1 MFFSIQENGL
11 SLEAVSLFANG
22 TPTVIPTPMPV
33 AYGISTDSR
42 TANKNDV
49 FIALKGETF
58 DGHRF
63 LGAAEKAG
71 CAFAVV
77 DHAVAECSLPQI
89 VVDDTTKA
97 LGRIAG
103 AYKKLFRTVALAVT
117 GSVGKTTTKEFIRAV
132 ISQKYSTN
140 VTKGNFNNEIGLPLT
155 LFNLTADHD
164 ALLVEMGMNHKGEI
178 SALSRIAQPDISVI
192 TMIGTSHMENL
203 GSREGIRD
211 AKAEIVDGMKP
222 GGILI
227 LNGDEPLLRDVIA
240 DGICKIYVGIEA
252 QDCTYRAANLRFADD
267 HILFDLQMHGCNIMK
282 DLCVNVLGRHN
293 VMNALYACVCGIL
306 LGISEEKIRK
316 GLLSFAPAAM
326 RQDFVKK
333 DGFTVIEDC
342 YNACPES
349 MSAALDVLRHAADVR
364 GENPVA
370 VLGDMKELGPI
381 ADEAHLAVGEKAA
394 KTNIRRLIT
403 VGDAARLIAAGARA
417 AGMPADRITELD
429 ANAATEE
436 NAALIR
442 NLLQNGDI
450 ILFKASRA
458 MALERIASLL

>member
-1 MFFSIQENGL
+1 MCC
-11 SLEAVSLFANG
+11 
-22 TPTVIPTPMPV
+22 
-33 AYGISTDSR
+33 
-42 TANKNDV
+42 
-49 FIALKGETF
+49 GETLEQ
-58 DGHRF
+58 R
-63 LGAAEKAG
+63 EAG
-71 CAFAVV
+71 
-77 DHAVAECSLPQI
+77 
-89 VVDDTTKA
+89 
-97 LGRIAG
+97 
-103 AYKKLFRTVALAVT
+103 
-117 GSVGKTTTKEFIRAV
+117 
-132 ISQKYSTN
+132 
-140 VTKGNFNNEIGLPLT
+140 
-155 LFNLTADHD
+155 
-164 ALLVEMGMNHKGEI
+164 
-178 SALSRIAQPDISVI
+178 I
-192 TMIGTSHMENL
+192 TMEHIAMQIKMG
-203 GSREGIRD
+203 
-211 AKAEIVDGMKP
+211 
-222 GGILI
+222 
-227 LNGDEPLLRDVIA
+227 LRGV
-240 DGICKIYVGIEA
+240 
-252 QDCTYRAANLRFADD
+252 
-267 HILFDLQMHGCNIMK
+267 
-282 DLCVNVLGRHN
+282 
-293 VMNALYACVCGIL
+293 
-306 LGISEEKIRK
+306 SEEKIRK

-394 KTNIRRLIT
+394 KTNIRRLST

-442 NLLQNGDI
+442 NLLQNGDV